1 LIGDPTPT
9 AAQLAQGIQLNR
21 AAFRNPVTPV
31 FANDPTGPKYGS
43 LGRNVFR
50 GDFQEYWD
58 AGLFKNIPLE
68 FLNEQS
74 ALQLRISVF
83 NVLNHVNRGRPNG
96 DFNSDTFGKDQSEQR
111 RRQLEFG
118 VRLIF

>member
-1 LIGDPTPT
+1 
-9 AAQLAQGIQLNR
+9 
-21 AAFRNPVTPV
+21 
-31 FANDPTGPKYGS
+31 
-43 LGRNVFR
+43 
-50 GDFQEYWD
+50 
-58 AGLFKNIPLE
+58 
-68 FLNEQS
+68 LNEQS

-96 DFNSDTFGKDQSEQR
+96 DLNSGDFGKDNNEQR